1 MKPLEIK
8 GARARLGYKQQY
20 MADNLGISVATYRK
34 KESGVIRFTDKEKI
48 MVTKLLELTP
58 AQMNDFLFDGELPIE
73 VANKGVAFLC
83 SVVSDW

>member
-34 KESGVIRFTDKEKI
+34 KGEWCHSVYRQGESQGHKAAGAYAGADE
-48 MVTKLLELTP
+48 
-58 AQMNDFLFDGELPIE
+58 
-73 VANKGVAFLC
+73 
-83 SVVSDW
+83 

>member
-48 MVTKLLELTP
+48 KVSKLLALTP
-58 AQMNDFLFDGELPIE
+58 AQMNDFLFDGELPIGS
-73 VANKGVAFLC
+73 AN
-83 SVVSDW
+83 